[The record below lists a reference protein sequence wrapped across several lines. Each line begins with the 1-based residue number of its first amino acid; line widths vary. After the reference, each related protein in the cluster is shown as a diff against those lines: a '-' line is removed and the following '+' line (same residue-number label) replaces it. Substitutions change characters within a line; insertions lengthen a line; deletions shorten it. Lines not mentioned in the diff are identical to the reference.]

1 MNRRERKIQTRVR
14 RMQSEQGDVRRMLVP
29 VAVGLAAVMF
39 VFPLTIPFALL
50 DPDEGLHASIAQE
63 MVERG
68 NWTIPRFLGQ
78 PFLDKPV
85 FFFWMQAA
93 SLRLLGP
100 NEMAVRLPGL
110 LFGLLGAITTG
121 LLGGRIFG
129 GTTGLVAGI
138 LYATTILPT
147 AMAQAA
153 SHDVALIP
161 WVTLAILLVWEAEH
175 AAGRPAALGCIC
187 GTGVF
192 LGLAVLT
199 KGLLGAGVVAVAYGS
214 YLLVTHWKKLRR
226 GEPPPAERSLGPHAP
241 RLIAVLLGGVVML
254 AIAALIAAPWYVL
267 AERET
272 PGYLRYFFLER
283 HVLGFATL
291 SQPHGDEPWW
301 YYFPVLLGGGL
312 PWIAYLPAVARDSWA
327 RRQDSDAMRLLWSWL
342 IGWTLLMLVAGSKLA
357 TYVWPVFPALAVL
370 TATAWMRLIQ
380 GTLDAAARRSF
391 ARTFVSGSWS
401 GPLVLPCA
409 VLAMQL
415 AFGVR
420 FSWPVWIAVA
430 AAAALAPVPLIPW
443 RAGRWHAALAAAA
456 LSVAGQFSAIMTMVL
471 PPVAENFSARE
482 LARHFNQLGQ
492 LPPRLLVIEGRL
504 GSLVFYLTPELRR
517 QATPE
522 RLQQWAAKE
531 RPAIQLGDVVAVP
544 ERKIANFRRYHLCDG
559 EPFETVG
566 HYRLYKITQP
576 RPMSR
581 TADPLFQFNIMVDG
595 ARPHRAVEPRR
606 RRSLESRRQ
615 GEPCRARAAG
625 RTSAAVLRWRRL
637 VAPLGRAALG
647 GIMADDPDLQGARC
661 QPLDLV
667 GAVGSDDC
675 RPRRSVARDKD
686 HRTVRDG
693 AALVGHPAA
702 DRRAVAAAAGADQET
717 EHEQPFHPSSFAGAA
732 ISHFLLS

>member
-1 MNRRERKIQTRVR
+1 
-14 RMQSEQGDVRRMLVP
+14 
-29 VAVGLAAVMF
+29 MF

-68 NWTIPRFLGQ
+68 DWTIPRFLGQ

-110 LFGLLGAITTG
+110 LFGLLGAVTTG
-121 LLGGRIFG
+121 LLGGRMLG
-129 GTTGLVAGI
+129 GMTGLVGGI

-175 AAGRPAALGCIC
+175 AARRPAAIGCI
-187 GTGVF
+187 GGAGVF

-226 GEPPPAERSLGPHAP
+226 GKIAAAQQSVVPSAP
-241 RLIAVLLGGVVML
+241 RLGTVLLGGTAML
-254 AIAALIAAPWYVL
+254 VIATLIAAPWYAL
-267 AERET
+267 AERQT

-301 YYFPVLLGGGL
+301 YYLPVLLGGGL
-312 PWIAYLPAVARDSWA
+312 PWIAYLPVVARDCWA
-327 RRQDSDAMRLLWSWL
+327 RRQKSDAMRLLWSWL

-370 TATAWMRLIQ
+370 AATAWMRLID

-391 ARTFVSGSWS
+391 ARTFVWASWS
-401 GPLVLPCA
+401 GPLVLPC
-409 VLAMQL
+409 VLLAMQL

-420 FSWPVWIAVA
+420 FSWLVWVAVIT
-430 AAAALAPVPLIPW
+430 AAALAPVPLIPW
-443 RAGRWHAALAAAA
+443 HAGRWHAALAAAA
-456 LSVAGQFSAIMTMVL
+456 LSLAAQFSAVITMAL

-482 LARHFNQLGQ
+482 LARHFNQLGH

-531 RPAIQLGDVVAVP
+531 RPAMQPGDVVAVP

-559 EPFETVG
+559 EPSEVVG
-566 HYRLYKITQP
+566 HYRLYRISKP
-576 RPMSR
+576 RP
-581 TADPLFQFNIMVDG
+581 TVT
-595 ARPHRAVEPRR
+595 H
-606 RRSLESRRQ
+606 
-615 GEPCRARAAG
+615 
-625 RTSAAVLRWRRL
+625 
-637 VAPLGRAALG
+637 G
-647 GIMADDPDLQGARC
+647 GC
-661 QPLDLV
+661 
-667 GAVGSDDC
+667 S
-675 RPRRSVARDKD
+675 
-686 HRTVRDG
+686 
-693 AALVGHPAA
+693 
-702 DRRAVAAAAGADQET
+702 
-717 EHEQPFHPSSFAGAA
+717 
-732 ISHFLLS
+732 ISTQYRG